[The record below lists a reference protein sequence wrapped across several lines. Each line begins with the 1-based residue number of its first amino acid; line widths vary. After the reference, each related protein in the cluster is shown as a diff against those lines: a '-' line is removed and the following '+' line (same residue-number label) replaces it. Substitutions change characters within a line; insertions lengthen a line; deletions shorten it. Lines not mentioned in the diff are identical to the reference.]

1 MPGHAYAKATLRS
14 CAPLHPIRSLAKL
27 KLISS
32 PACAPLYG
40 GGRPIDGPGTG
51 SHIASMTAAS
61 IVSLV
66 AAAFALLA
74 AFLWIRVAAR
84 IEAIGAMDQ
93 RAYRRALGRA
103 AVITAL
109 TFCLASAAVLLD
121 LANAR

>member
-1 MPGHAYAKATLRS
+1 MLR
-14 CAPLHPIRSLAKL
+14 
-27 KLISS
+27 
-32 PACAPLYG
+32 G
-40 GGRPIDGPGTG
+40 TVRPIDEPSTG

-93 RAYRRALGRA
+93 RAYRRSLGRA

-121 LANAR
+121 LASAR

>member
-1 MPGHAYAKATLRS
+1 MLR
-14 CAPLHPIRSLAKL
+14 
-27 KLISS
+27 
-32 PACAPLYG
+32 G
-40 GGRPIDGPGTG
+40 TVRPIDEPSTG

-66 AAAFALLA
+66 AAAFALFA

-93 RAYRRALGRA
+93 RAYRRSLGRA

-109 TFCLASAAVLLD
+109 TFCLASGAVLLN
-121 LANAR
+121 LASAR